1 MKNSYLIALV
11 LPLIMQSACGGDESL
26 TVVSPKQISLHKGEQ
41 SQIEVISES
50 PVRYGSMDDFHAS
63 VDGNGLITA
72 NYVGD
77 TRIGV
82 KNGSGQ
88 DYVDVKVIPVSTML
102 IEPYHSDFTI
112 RKDIII
118 KMYGDGYAI
127 NGNTITYQ
135 LSKMGA
141 SASFT
146 FSFAGEKDVLQASE
160 VALAQGTEIAEVE
173 YFLGERYKPV
183 DGEERLYQDTMD
195 GGAGTVYVR
204 LKETGDGVIT
214 ITYSTSR

>member
-1 MKNSYLIALV
+1 
-11 LPLIMQSACGGDESL
+11 
-26 TVVSPKQISLHKGEQ
+26 
-41 SQIEVISES
+41 
-50 PVRYGSMDDFHAS
+50 MDDFHAS
-63 VDGNGLITA
+63 VDDNGLITA

-183 DGEERLYQDTMD
+183 DGEEHLYQDTMD